1 MTVVGA
7 VIIPLGFD
15 CSKVASRLLAFFTGI
30 EVVWLL
36 SCCGAALIK
45 NYDVRICAFKI
56 RRLRTEGK
64 KVDCRFVAG
73 EFVW

>member
-1 MTVVGA
+1 
-7 VIIPLGFD
+7 
-15 CSKVASRLLAFFTGI
+15 
-30 EVVWLL
+30 VWLL

-45 NYDVRICAFKI
+45 NDDVRICAFEI
-56 RRLRTEGK
+56 RRLRTERK